1 MTTGHM
7 LISLVFLQCPVEN
20 VEYSNYMVRY
30 KITVVERFKYSVVDL
45 PCCVIVASEDY
56 YTFFVARVPRR

>member
-1 MTTGHM
+1 M
-7 LISLVFLQCPVEN
+7 LNIVTIWFGIKS
-20 VEYSNYMVRY
+20 
-30 KITVVERFKYSVVDL
+30 VVERFKYSVVDL